1 MEKYV
6 KIPWMFAALFA
17 GIVFSAL
24 GVFGQEVGSS
34 LFQGLATIGMF
45 SLLFMIGYGLDL
57 GRIRKLARDIT
68 VGTMAIIGLEGLL
81 GTALLYLGF
90 PSDVG
95 GSLIV
100 ALIVA
105 FSFATVGE
113 AILMPILSE
122 FKVVN
127 TVFGQL
133 TLGIGVLDD
142 LIEVLMLLLLAVF
155 SVSSLSVQTQSFLGP
170 LLDGVAV
177 VAVIVAGIVVRRLL
191 KDRIERPVN
200 FVSYGVLCPLFFLSV
215 GAHASVQQMYP
226 LLVLAI
232 LVVANG
238 SKCFAS
244 YALFR
249 KRLGAKYSLLMGVG
263 LSVRFSTSL
272 VVQLIMYQAGYI
284 SLALYSSLIA
294 TAIILKPIIIAIYSW
309 TLSNSRKQ
317 LRGLEEGVRTTRVQA
332 WFYDR
337 SIRSGQAVPLQL
349 VNQHVG

>member
-17 GIVFSAL
+17 GIGFSAL
-24 GVFGQEVGSS
+24 GVLSEEVGSS
-34 LFQGLATIGMF
+34 FFQGLATIGMF
-45 SLLFMIGYGLDL
+45 SLLFMIGYSLDL
-57 GRIRKLARDIT
+57 SRIRKLARDIT
-68 VGTMAIIGLEGLL
+68 VGTAGIIGLEGFL

-90 PSDVG
+90 PSHVG

-100 ALIVA
+100 ASIVA

-122 FKVVN
+122 FKVVD
-127 TVFGQL
+127 TMFGQL

-142 LIEVLMLLLLAVF
+142 LIEVLMLLVLAVF
-155 SVSSLSVQTQSFLGP
+155 SLSPLSVQTQSFLGP
-170 LLDGVAV
+170 LLEGVAV
-177 VAVIVAGIVVRRLL
+177 VAVIVGGIIVRRLL
-191 KDRIERPVN
+191 KDRIEGPVN
-200 FVSYGVLCPLFFLSV
+200 FVSYGVFSPLFFLSV
-215 GAHASVQQMYP
+215 GAHASVKQMYP

-232 LVVANG
+232 LVVAKG
-238 SKCFAS
+238 SKLFAS

-294 TAIILKPIIIAIYSW
+294 TAIIMKPIIIGIYSW
-309 TLSNSRKQ
+309 ALSNSRKQ
-317 LRGLEEGVRTTRVQA
+317 LKGLEKEVRTSI
-332 WFYDR
+332 DR
-337 SIRSGQAVPLQL
+337 FCGQCEEVCAV
-349 VNQHVG
+349 NAITMTEE